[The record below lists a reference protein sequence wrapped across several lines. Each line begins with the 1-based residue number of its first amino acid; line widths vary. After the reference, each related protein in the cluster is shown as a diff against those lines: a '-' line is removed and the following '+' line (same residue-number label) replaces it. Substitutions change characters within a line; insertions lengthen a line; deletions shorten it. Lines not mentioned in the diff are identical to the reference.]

1 MHDDWRPPQLI
12 EQNLNKYD
20 LVTANLPYV
29 PSKSKIE
36 NTVKHEPQESIFGG
50 KDGLIFIRELI
61 NILPRILNN
70 NNSIAIFEI
79 DPSQAEYFHN
89 LGGTF
94 NVELIKDI
102 QDQDRVAVLN
112 LI

>member
-1 MHDDWRPPQLI
+1 MKI
-12 EQNLNKYD
+12 NKYD

-61 NILPRILNN
+61 
-70 NNSIAIFEI
+70 
-79 DPSQAEYFHN
+79 
-89 LGGTF
+89 
-94 NVELIKDI
+94 KDI